1 MTDDEVRERLN
12 ELDLGEF
19 EVRVQRES
27 RDTLFVSAHRAR
39 PRLLVTREAK
49 EDCPD
54 QIADVVEDAV
64 RLMFDYGGDVVIRV
78 DRHDPSWIKAF
89 RETIPPSS

>member
-19 EVRVQRES
+19 EVRVQSES

-39 PRLLVTREAK
+39 PRLFVTGEAK
-49 EDCPD
+49 DRCPD

-64 RLMFDYGGDVVIRV
+64 RLMFDFGGDVVIRL
-78 DRHDPSWIKAF
+78 DRHDPSRIKAF